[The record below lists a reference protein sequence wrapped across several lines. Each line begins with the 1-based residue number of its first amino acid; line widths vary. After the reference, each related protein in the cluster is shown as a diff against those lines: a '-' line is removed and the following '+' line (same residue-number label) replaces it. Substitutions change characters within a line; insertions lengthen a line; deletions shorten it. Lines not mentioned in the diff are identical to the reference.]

1 MRALRFAAGSALVL
15 ASIGCHHTVIV
26 QNVAP
31 PPPFQRITIASLPL
45 ANDTA
50 NMSIGATL
58 RQNLA
63 QRFGSKGYLVQP
75 PGDTDER
82 LRAMGITLGGQIN
95 GVAPKEFHD
104 KLGVDAVVS
113 GTIHQASS
121 LITGVYNRRVLDA
134 EITLTDTR
142 TGSVIWTQRNTVTSQ
157 DTMRAKYGVDALV
170 GAANGVERANLANES
185 ANLSSILVN
194 HMPWCPREGD
204 LGWNGLALPP
214 SPPPPPN

>member
-15 ASIGCHHTVIV
+15 ASIGCPHPVIV

-31 PPPFQRITIASLPL
+31 PPPFQRISIASLPL

-63 QRFGSKGYLVQP
+63 QRLESKGYLVQP
-75 PGDTDER
+75 LGDTDER
-82 LRAMGITLGGQIN
+82 LRAMGITLGGQIS

-113 GTIHQASS
+113 
-121 LITGVYNRRVLDA
+121 
-134 EITLTDTR
+134 
-142 TGSVIWTQRNTVTSQ
+142 
-157 DTMRAKYGVDALV
+157 
-170 GAANGVERANLANES
+170 
-185 ANLSSILVN
+185 
-194 HMPWCPREGD
+194 C
-204 LGWNGLALPP
+204 
-214 SPPPPPN
+214 